1 MLKTAVNHDKG
12 KKKIRDFTK
21 MALNI
26 AYNQTYSYLA
36 DAATIN
42 QAART
47 ILQNAEQKNATN
59 QEKASVFEMNF
70 KANDAIRQAVI
81 SNAALQLTLDANL
94 KETLKFLNS
103 EAAKKII
110 NKSKSFITLETAKTS
125 AEASPFF
132 RPSWSLRYFSSML
145 SANITRDASLII
157 DVS

>member
-1 MLKTAVNHDKG
+1 
-12 KKKIRDFTK
+12 

-47 ILQNAEQKNATN
+47 ILKNAEEKNATN

-70 KANDAIRQAVI
+70 KSSETFRQAVI
-81 SNAALQLTLDANL
+81 SNSALQLTLDANL

-103 EAAKKII
+103 EAAKKIV
-110 NKSKSFITLETAKTS
+110 NKTKSFLTLETAKTADKESS
-125 AEASPFF
+125 ASQNQYRGEF
-132 RPSWSLRYFSSML
+132 LELMDYEIDEDTV
-145 SANITRDASLII
+145 NIFA
-157 DVS
+157 V

>member
-125 AEASPFF
+125 DKEN
-132 RPSWSLRYFSSML
+132 SSSQNQYTGEFLELMDYEIDENTV
-145 SANITRDASLII
+145 NIFA
-157 DVS
+157 V

>member
-1 MLKTAVNHDKG
+1 
-12 KKKIRDFTK
+12 

-42 QAART
+42 EAAKT
-47 ILQNAEQKNATN
+47 ILKNAEEKNATN

-110 NKSKSFITLETAKTS
+110 NKTKSFITLETAKTGDKENS
-125 AEASPFF
+125 QTQNQYTGEF
-132 RPSWSLRYFSSML
+132 LELMDYEIDENTV
-145 SANITRDASLII
+145 NIFA
-157 DVS
+157 V

>member
-1 MLKTAVNHDKG
+1 
-12 KKKIRDFTK
+12 

-81 SNAALQLTLDANL
+81 SNAALQLTIDANL

-125 AEASPFF
+125 DKEN
-132 RPSWSLRYFSSML
+132 SSSQNQYTGEFLELMDYEIDENTV
-145 SANITRDASLII
+145 NIFA
-157 DVS
+157 V

>member
-1 MLKTAVNHDKG
+1 
-12 KKKIRDFTK
+12 

-42 QAART
+42 EAART
-47 ILQNAEQKNATN
+47 ILKNAEEKNATN

-110 NKSKSFITLETAKTS
+110 NKAKSFITLEIVKTGDKENS
-125 AEASPFF
+125 QTQNEYNGEF
-132 RPSWSLRYFSSML
+132 LELMDYEIDENTV
-145 SANITRDASLII
+145 NIFA
-157 DVS
+157 V

>member
-1 MLKTAVNHDKG
+1 
-12 KKKIRDFTK
+12 

-125 AEASPFF
+125 DKENSPSQNQYTGEF
-132 RPSWSLRYFSSML
+132 LELMDYEIDENTV
-145 SANITRDASLII
+145 NIFA
-157 DVS
+157 V

>member
-1 MLKTAVNHDKG
+1 
-12 KKKIRDFTK
+12 

-125 AEASPFF
+125 DKEN
-132 RPSWSLRYFSSML
+132 SSSQNQYTGEFLELMDYEIDENTV
-145 SANITRDASLII
+145 NIFA
-157 DVS
+157 V

>member
-1 MLKTAVNHDKG
+1 
-12 KKKIRDFTK
+12 

-110 NKSKSFITLETAKTS
+110 NKTKTFLTLETAKTS
-125 AEASPFF
+125 DKE
-132 RPSWSLRYFSSML
+132 SSSSQNQYTGEFLELMDYEIDENTV
-145 SANITRDASLII
+145 NIFA
-157 DVS
+157 V